1 MGARYQT
8 NAASGYNSSPPSDD
22 GSQTAANL
30 ITWAKHKTKLTDP
43 VKTLADDINTDL
55 VAAFDY
61 AVRQITTSDAL
72 VAGDHMRCVE
82 IAPTATT
89 GCTATLPDAATMT
102 NLYRVYIKNSSAH
115 AQTIA
120 RATAGDTIDATAANI
135 TLPAKA
141 GVVLQ
146 TTTGA
151 GGYLI
156 IARTQVDEEGT
167 FTPTLRGSATA
178 GTQTYSYQVG
188 AYKRVGNV
196 VHFSVNILLTAFD
209 AATAGSLQIAGL
221 PFTSRN
227 TTNMNTPV
235 AVGKWKFNIDAGYTQ
250 VVAEVTANSTVVQI
264 GEGGDNVAISNLI
277 AANATNDAQISVAG
291 SYFV

>member
-1 MGARYQT
+1 MA
-8 NAASGYNSSPPSDD
+8 YNDW
-22 GSQTAANL
+22 T
-30 ITWAKHKTKLTDP
+30 T
-43 VKTLADDINTDL
+43 
-55 VAAFDY
+55 VAATN
-61 AVRQITTSDAL
+61 VN
-72 VAGDHMRCVE
+72 
-82 IAPTATT
+82 ATT
-89 GCTATLPDAATMT
+89 GINFDEGAAPSTVNDAARELM
-102 NLYRVYIKNSSAH
+102 
-115 AQTIA
+115 AQLK
-120 RATAGDTIDATAANI
+120 TALGT
-135 TLPAKA
+135 
-141 GVVLQ
+141 VS
-146 TTTGA
+146 
-151 GGYLI
+151 
-156 IARTQVDEEGT
+156 EGT

-188 AYKRVGNV
+188 AYRRVGNV

-221 PFTSRN
+221 PFTARN

-235 AVGKWKFNIDAGYTQ
+235 AVGKWKFNIDAGYTC